1 MTFWT
6 SYRRQGEPER
16 SKNSKF
22 SRLKN
27 FGAFLFRKDVLR
39 KRILRWAAFL
49 IALGVLSTG
58 GLVLM
63 LRFINP
69 PIWAWRVHRAIA
81 PPVEARPEIRHEWVD
96 LAAISPEMRL
106 AVIAAEDQLFP
117 AHHGFDWEAI
127 FAAIDY
133 NQESDRTRGGSTIT
147 QQTAKNLF
155 LYPARS
161 YIRKGIEAYF
171 TFLLELLWPKT
182 RILEVYLNIVEF
194 GPNLYGAEA
203 AAHYYFGRSAAD
215 LSRTQASRMAAA
227 LPNPYRY
234 RVQPPSDYV
243 ARRSAWIRRQM
254 RQIGPA
260 TLKTMEAD

>member
-6 SYRRQGEPER
+6 SYRQGEPKR
-16 SKNSKF
+16 SKF
-22 SRLKN
+22 PRLKD
-27 FGAFLFRKDVLR
+27 FGAFLFRTDVLW
-39 KRILRWAAFL
+39 KRVIRWTVFL
-49 IALGVLSTG
+49 IALWVLSTG

-63 LRFINP
+63 LRFVNP
-69 PIWAWRVHRAIA
+69 PVWAWRMHRVVA
-81 PPVEARPEIRHEWVD
+81 PPAESNPKVRHEWVG
-96 LAAISPEMRL
+96 LERISPQMQL
-106 AVIAAEDQLFP
+106 AVIAAEDQLFA

-133 NQESDRTRGGSTIT
+133 NQEGDRTRGGSTIT

-194 GPNLYGAEA
+194 GPNLYGVEA
-203 AAHYYFGRSAAD
+203 AAHVFFGRSALD
-215 LSRTQASRMAAA
+215 LSRTQASRLAAA
-227 LPNPYRY
+227 LPNPHRY
-234 RVQPPSDYV
+234 RIQPPSGYV
-243 ARRSAWIRRQM
+243 VRRSAWIRQQM
-254 RQIGPA
+254 RQLGQA
-260 TLKTMEAD
+260 TLNEVSLN